1 LLTKHLLFVYLKV
14 KYDLIHTIKSEL
26 LTLAHC
32 QFEIIIRKFEIID
45 LIDDKMRELL
55 VKNWLKDI

>member
-1 LLTKHLLFVYLKV
+1 MLTKHLLFVYLKV

-55 VKNWLKDI
+55 VIN